1 MCTGYCYDLV
11 CGHKLIHYATR
22 CPSACEI
29 PDGPR
34 SLLQDTCAPCTPSFQ
49 TTNIGRKYDA
59 QRDDTMKQMRGAEAL
74 GLSSEVKFLERVIGT
89 QQALRAREL
98 YKVTELGMKLSGG
111 GAGQGEV
118 WPGKTEE
125 VPGGGGGDQDSPGES
140 AGEQEEDWPG
150 EGAGEQEE
158 DWPGEGAGEQEL
170 DWPGESAGEQ
180 EQDEDEDTL
189 PGSWPAHVRPYT
201 PPLSIQEGTAHVD

>member
-125 VPGGGGGDQDSPGES
+125 EALGGGGGGQDLAGES
-140 AGEQEEDWPG
+140 SGEQEEDW
-150 EGAGEQEE
+150 AGESAGKQEE
-158 DWPGEGAGEQEL
+158 DWA
-170 DWPGESAGEQ
+170 GESAGEQ
-180 EQDEDEDTL
+180 EQEEDEDTL
-189 PGSWPAHVRPYT
+189 PGSWPAHVRLYT
-201 PPLSIQEGTAHVD
+201 PPLSIQEGTAHVG